1 MDNKQIAGIFSEMAD
16 ILDIQGESIFRIN
29 AYRKGAINILNSPFD
44 LRDIVDE
51 NPKELENIPGIGE
64 GLRKKIIELVQTG
77 QCKEYEDIKKGFPE
91 GLLEILRLR
100 GVGPKRVK
108 LLYSELRIKDI
119 PELKKAAESHMIMN
133 IPGMGA
139 KSEEDILRAIDE
151 HANFS
156 TDRMTIS
163 EALEEAIHIIAYMK
177 KCEII
182 EKIEYAGSL
191 RRWQETIG
199 DIDILVTVKNA
210 EKSHESVMNHFVKYP
225 EVLKVIAQGDT
236 KSIIALLSGID
247 VDLRVVDSRCFGAAM
262 HYFTGSKAHN
272 IKIRDLAKRK
282 GLKVSE
288 YGVFNGEK
296 LIAGKDEK
304 DIFKQVGVPY
314 IIPEIRKDDGEV
326 EYGLKHG
333 KFPKFIELEDIKGDL
348 HCHSTYSDGS
358 NSISELAEAF
368 MNKGYE
374 YFAISDHSS
383 VLGVTQGMGKNDIKQ
398 QWVEVDKLNQKY
410 KGKFKILKS
419 AEVDI
424 LKDGSL
430 DFDDE
435 ILKKLDFVI
444 ISAHMY
450 NRLPAEEQTK
460 RLIAAIENPYSRILA
475 HPTGRLINKRVPMEF
490 DMIKIIDACVKNN
503 VCLEINSNPQRLDLA
518 DKYVRIAKDKGA
530 KFVINTDS
538 HDIPQIDFIKYGVG
552 IARRGWL
559 TAKDVLNT
567 YSLDGLTKYF
577 NSIY

>member
-29 AYRKGAINILNSPFD
+29 AYRRGAINILNSPLD
-44 LRDIVDE
+44 LRDVVDN
-51 NPKELENIPGIGE
+51 NPKELESIPGIGE

-77 QCKEYEDIKKGFPE
+77 QCKEHEDIKKGFPE
-91 GLLEILRLR
+91 GLLDILRLR

-119 PELKKAAESHMIMN
+119 PELKKAAEAHMIRE
-133 IPGMGA
+133 IPGMGP

-156 TDRMTIS
+156 TDRMIIS
-163 EALEEAIHIIAYMK
+163 EALEEAIHIINYMK

-210 EKSHESVMNHFVKYP
+210 EKSHESVMNHFIKYS
-225 EVLKVIAQGDT
+225 EVSKIIAQGDT
-236 KSIIALLSGID
+236 KSSVALLSGID
-247 VDLRVVDSRCFGAAM
+247 VDLRVVDSKCFGAAM

-288 YGVFNGEK
+288 YGVFKGEK
-296 LIAGKDEK
+296 LIGRKDEK
-304 DIFKQVGVPY
+304 DIFKHVGLPY

-326 EYGLKHG
+326 EYGLKNG
-333 KFPKFIELEDIKGDL
+333 KFPNFVELADIKGDL

-358 NSISELAEAF
+358 NSIDELAEAF
-368 MNKGYE
+368 MKKGYE

-398 QWVEVDKLNQKY
+398 QWIEVDKLNKKY

-430 DFDDE
+430 DFDNE

-450 NRLPAEEQTK
+450 GRLPAEEQTK
-460 RLIAAIENPYSRILA
+460 RLIAAIENPYSRILG
-475 HPTGRLINKRVPMEF
+475 HPTGRLINRRAPQEF
-490 DMIKIIDACVKNN
+490 DMTKIIDACVKNN
-503 VCLEINSNPQRLDLA
+503 VCLEINSNPLRLDLA

-538 HDIPQIDFIKYGVG
+538 HDIPQMDFIKYGVG

-559 TAKDVLNT
+559 TPKDVLNT